1 MRPKCDIIGV
11 NCMHRAEALES
22 KHGEAERVV
31 QGYGKGFKDLAQT
44 TGDIPYVTDTQGVLP
59 FVGHQV
65 ENYGF
70 RVEDVVGRNL
80 VEFIYPE
87 DVENVI
93 NDFKQTVEHGKEVVT
108 TFRVETPKM
117 GIRYFEDNGRALRD
131 DEGQAI
137 GVSGLLRDVTER
149 QQAEEALHESEA
161 HYRLLADNVTD
172 VIWTTDLNLRFT
184 YVSPSVFRLLGYT
197 VEEYMGLKVE
207 EIIPPTSLEI
217 IAQILAD
224 ELNAERSSDQIDLA
238 RSRRVEFESMRKDGS
253 IVQTEATVT
262 FLRDADG
269 QPVGIL
275 GVSRDITERKRA
287 EEALQKAHDELESR
301 VEQRTTEL
309 AKANEQLRQ
318 EIAERRRAEEELRNS
333 EERLRILFEC
343 APDAY
348 YLNDLQGNFVDGNR
362 AAEEMVGHARSELIG
377 ENFLTLRLL
386 PPEEV
391 PKAAELLVRQAEGQ
405 STGPDEFTLIRRDGH
420 RLTLEIMT
428 FPVKI
433 KGQDLVLA
441 IARDISERKRAEEII
456 QRKLEFERTISDI
469 SSRFIG
475 ISDIDEAINASLAD
489 MGRLSGAGR
498 AYVFLFREDGRTMDN
513 THEWCA
519 EGVSAQIDNL
529 QNLPA
534 EMAPWWM
541 SKLRRGE
548 VIHIRDVSKLPPE
561 AQAER
566 EILESQDIKSALVL
580 PLNVGGRLA
589 GFIGY
594 DNVVE
599 AGEWSD
605 DDLLLLRLSSEIVG
619 NALQRQRAED
629 ALRQSEHN
637 YKTLFDTS
645 LEGVFVIDGE
655 TLRVVLG
662 NQRVAQMYGF
672 DSPEDAIGAD
682 PLEFVHPDD
691 RERIARALVED
702 GFGKDLRQ
710 VNEFRTITR
719 DGGQMWMDAVGAIT
733 EFQGR
738 IVALVSIRDITQRR
752 RAEEELRQLYEQE
765 RKLRQELETEI
776 TRRID
781 FTRSLV
787 HELKTPLT
795 TVMASGDLLATELT
809 EGHLA
814 RIVRNLN
821 RTALNLNNRIDE
833 LLDLAKGELGILRI
847 SPGPVD
853 LLQLLHEVVEDMT
866 PVASSQGQSI
876 ILDLPSTLA
885 PVRADGDRLRQVVMN
900 LLNNAFKFTP
910 EGGKTI
916 LRARQQD
923 SALLV
928 EVQNPGEAI
937 TEEEEERLFEPYYRA
952 EQDRQRF
959 SGLGLGLALCKTI
972 VELHGGLIWV
982 ESKYGEGNTFGF
994 SVPLPGNVAGKTSVA
1009 TKEER

>member
-1 MRPKCDIIGV
+1 
-11 NCMHRAEALES
+11 
-22 KHGEAERVV
+22 
-31 QGYGKGFKDLAQT
+31 
-44 TGDIPYVTDTQGVLP
+44 
-59 FVGHQV
+59 
-65 ENYGF
+65 
-70 RVEDVVGRNL
+70 

-93 NDFKQTVEHGKEVVT
+93 NDFKQTVGHGKEVVT

-172 VIWTTDLNLRFT
+172 VIWTTDLDLRFT

-207 EIIPPTSLEI
+207 EVIPPTSLEI

-253 IVQTEATVT
+253 IVQTEATVI

-269 QPVGIL
+269 RPVGTL

-301 VEQRTTEL
+301 VEQRTAEL

-318 EIAERRRAEEELRNS
+318 EIAERRRAEEELR
-333 EERLRILFEC
+333 
-343 APDAY
+343 
-348 YLNDLQGNFVDGNR
+348 
-362 AAEEMVGHARSELIG
+362 
-377 ENFLTLRLL
+377 
-386 PPEEV
+386 
-391 PKAAELLVRQAEGQ
+391 
-405 STGPDEFTLIRRDGH
+405 
-420 RLTLEIMT
+420 
-428 FPVKI
+428 
-433 KGQDLVLA
+433 
-441 IARDISERKRAEEII
+441 
-456 QRKLEFERTISDI
+456 
-469 SSRFIG
+469 
-475 ISDIDEAINASLAD
+475 
-489 MGRLSGAGR
+489 
-498 AYVFLFREDGRTMDN
+498 
-513 THEWCA
+513 
-519 EGVSAQIDNL
+519 
-529 QNLPA
+529 
-534 EMAPWWM
+534 
-541 SKLRRGE
+541 
-548 VIHIRDVSKLPPE
+548 
-561 AQAER
+561 
-566 EILESQDIKSALVL
+566 
-580 PLNVGGRLA
+580 
-589 GFIGY
+589 
-594 DNVVE
+594 
-599 AGEWSD
+599 
-605 DDLLLLRLSSEIVG
+605 
-619 NALQRQRAED
+619 
-629 ALRQSEHN
+629 
-637 YKTLFDTS
+637 
-645 LEGVFVIDGE
+645 
-655 TLRVVLG
+655 
-662 NQRVAQMYGF
+662 
-672 DSPEDAIGAD
+672 
-682 PLEFVHPDD
+682 
-691 RERIARALVED
+691 
-702 GFGKDLRQ
+702 
-710 VNEFRTITR
+710 
-719 DGGQMWMDAVGAIT
+719 
-733 EFQGR
+733 
-738 IVALVSIRDITQRR
+738 
-752 RAEEELRQLYEQE
+752 QLYEQE
-765 RKLRQELETEI
+765 RKLGHELQTEI

-781 FTRSLV
+781 FTRALV

-795 TVMASGDLLATELT
+795 AVMASGDLLATELT
-809 EGHLA
+809 EGHLV

-847 SPGPVD
+847 RPGPVD
-853 LLQLLHEVVEDMT
+853 LLQLLHDVVEDMT

-910 EGGKTI
+910 EGGATTV
-916 LRARQQD
+916 RARQQD

-928 EVQNPGEAI
+928 EIQNPGEEI

-952 EQDRQRF
+952 EQDRQRL